1 MTVEMEHN
9 NVLSGADDIFSLA
22 KGYYTTKAMLA
33 MWRLGLFDRAE
44 RDGELDSAAIAA
56 EWAVNE
62 ELVRPLFNYLVVRGF
77 LEDTGNG
84 TVRLTRR
91 GHDAYPYRGYLST
104 MVGAY
109 EPVFGRL
116 EAIVTGAVTY
126 GKDFSRSHEE
136 MVRGLTALEDKMMGT
151 VTKVVLDINARK
163 VLDLGCGSARMLAR
177 MCELDPTLCAVGVDR
192 DPNSCAVAQ
201 ETVEMCGLSDRMS
214 IIIGDAFD
222 ITALPVD
229 ARSGVDTVTVMF
241 LLHEVLR
248 QRGREGTVRLLG
260 EIAALVGPQGR
271 LVMVEVS
278 GTVEHQYREKQ
289 LFVPEYELLH
299 EYTNQRLAAQPEWE
313 MMVGEAGM
321 AVIDVLP
328 VDMCQSFCMVAAPH
342 QRTDEQ

>member
-1 MTVEMEHN
+1 MTVEMERH
-9 NVLSGADDIFSLA
+9 NVLSGEDDIFSLA
-22 KGYYTTKAMLA
+22 KAYYTTKAMLA

-44 RDGELDSAAIAA
+44 REGELDSAVIAA
-56 EWAVNE
+56 EWGVDE
-62 ELVRPLFNYLVVRGF
+62 ELVRPLFNYLIVRGF
-77 LEDTGNG
+77 LEYTKRG
-84 TVRLTRR
+84 TVRLTQR

-109 EPVFGRL
+109 EPVFDQL

-126 GKDFSRSHEE
+126 GKDLTRSHEE

-151 VTKVVLDINARK
+151 VTKAVLDINARK

-177 MCELDPTLCAVGVDR
+177 MCELDPTLHAVGVDR
-192 DPNSCAVAQ
+192 DPTSCAVAQ
-201 ETVEMCGLSDRMS
+201 ETIEACGAFDRIS
-214 IIIGDAFD
+214 IITGDAFN
-222 ITALPVD
+222 ITALPAD
-229 ARSGVDTVTVMF
+229 ALSGVDTVTVMF

-278 GTVEHQYREKQ
+278 GTVTHEYREKQ

-299 EYTNQRLAAQPEWE
+299 EYTNQRLASRPEWE
-313 MMVGEAGM
+313 TMLGEAGM
-321 AVIDVLP
+321 AVVDVLP
-328 VDMCQSFCMVAAPH
+328 VDMCQSFCMVAAPMS
-342 QRTDEQ
+342 TDEQ